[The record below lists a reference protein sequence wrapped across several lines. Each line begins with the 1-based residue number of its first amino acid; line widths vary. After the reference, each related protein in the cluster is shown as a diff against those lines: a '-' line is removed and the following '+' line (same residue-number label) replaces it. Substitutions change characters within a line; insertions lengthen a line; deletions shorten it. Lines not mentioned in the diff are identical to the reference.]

1 MPVVFTEAC
10 PSYRYPS
17 NDFNMQVLADALMAV
32 RSLAQWDVQSPSF
45 SPVLPEIILILGFG
59 AAYGTAKSGVGLCA
73 MGVMRPELM
82 MKNIIPI
89 VMVCVI

>member
-1 MPVVFTEAC
+1 LYLVVLETNQIPNFPIA
-10 PSYRYPS
+10 
-17 NDFNMQVLADALMAV
+17 
-32 RSLAQWDVQSPSF
+32 
-45 SPVLPEIILILGFG
+45 FG

-89 VMVCVI
+89 VMVCQKKNNPTNQVDRLVLLVFME